1 MIAAPPSLPHDP
13 GCYLF
18 SDNEGAILYVG
29 KAKDL
34 KKRVASYFRKTGHDP
49 KTGMMLE
56 AAVGIDFIVTGSEV
70 EALILEN
77 SLIKKHQPRFNIN
90 LRDAKEYAYIQLT
103 AEPFPAI
110 RIARRATSDGYFFGP
125 FVSAAERDYVRDV
138 VRKTFRLRTCRKLPK
153 RACLRY
159 HIHTCSAP
167 CIGEVTGEEYDEA
180 VRKASLV
187 LKGKTGELLA
197 SLREEM
203 DAAAAREQFEHALQ
217 VRDQIRALR
226 RLSDRQDISRRKE
239 GDEDII
245 NYAVHAGTVHLML
258 FNVYRGT
265 LGSKSEYSFDWH
277 PDFFEEFLVQYYS
290 DNPVPSELIIPEES
304 GESLEAYLSVRKGRK
319 VTVTIPKIGAKKRLL
334 DLVARNIE
342 AVFLGGQAKI
352 LELQEALT
360 LDSPP
365 EVIECFDVS
374 HISGSLV
381 VGSMVRFRDGRP
393 DKKNY
398 RRFRITTVEG
408 IDDPASI
415 AEVVRRRYTRLVR
428 EGGNLPD
435 LVLIDGGRTQMRAA
449 QKELNAL
456 GLGVPVIALAKKNEE
471 IYVPGRAGP
480 LPLSRK
486 EKGSLYLQ
494 EIRDEAHR
502 FAIAYHRLLRKKEL
516 TV

>member
-1 MIAAPPSLPHDP
+1 MIAPPSLPHDP

-18 SDNEGAILYVG
+18 SDGEGAILYVG

-34 KKRVASYFRKTGHDP
+34 KKRVASYFRKSGHDQ
-49 KTGMMLE
+49 KTGMMLG
-56 AAVGIDFIVTGSEV
+56 AAAGLDFIVTGSEV

-90 LRDAKEYAYIQLT
+90 LRDAKQYAYIQLT
-103 AEPFPAI
+103 AEPFPAV
-110 RIARRATSDGYFFGP
+110 RIARRAAGEGSFFGP

-167 CIGEVTGEEYDEA
+167 CIGEVTQDRYDEA

-187 LKGKTGELLA
+187 LKGRTGELLA

-203 DAAAAREQFEHALQ
+203 GSAAASEQFEHAMHL
-217 VRDQIRALR
+217 RDQIRALE
-226 RLSDRQDISRRKE
+226 RLSERQDIARRKE

-245 NYAVHAGTVHLML
+245 NYAVHSGTVHLML

-265 LGSKSEYSFDWH
+265 LGNKSEYTFDGH
-277 PDFFEEFLVQYYS
+277 PDFLEEFLVQYYS
-290 DNPVPSELIIPEES
+290 DNPVPAELILPEEP
-304 GESLEAYLSVRKGRK
+304 GDSLAEFLSVKRGKK
-319 VTVTIPKIGAKKRLL
+319 VTVTVPKIGAKRRLL

-365 EVIECFDVS
+365 SVIECFDIS
-374 HISGSLV
+374 HLSGSSV

-398 RRFRITTVEG
+398 RRFRIRTVEG

-428 EGGNLPD
+428 EGGDLPD
-435 LVLIDGGRTQMRAA
+435 LILIDGGRIQMQAA
-449 QKELNAL
+449 QRELNAL

-471 IYVPGRAGP
+471 IFVPGRARP

-502 FAIAYHRLLRKKEL
+502 FAIAYHRLLRKKEM
-516 TV
+516 TA

>member
-1 MIAAPPSLPHDP
+1 MIAPPPLPHDP

-18 SDNEGAILYVG
+18 TDGENGILYVG

-34 KKRVASYFRKTGHDP
+34 KKRVASYFRKSGHDQ
-49 KTGMMLE
+49 KTLMMLG
-56 AAVGIDFIVTGSEV
+56 AATGLDFFVTGTEV

-90 LRDAKEYAYIQLT
+90 LRDAKQYAYIQLT
-103 AEPFPAI
+103 AEPFPAL
-110 RIARRATSDGYFFGP
+110 RIARRATGDGHFFGP
-125 FVSAAERDYVRDV
+125 FVSAQERDYIRDV

-167 CIGEVTGEEYDEA
+167 CIGEVTQDQYADA

-203 DAAAAREQFEHALQ
+203 SVAAGSEQFEHALQ
-217 VRDQIRALR
+217 LRDQIRALEH
-226 RLSDRQDISRRKE
+226 LSERQDIARRKE

-245 NYAVHAGTVHLML
+245 NYAVHGGTVYLML

-265 LGSKSEYSFDWH
+265 LGNKSEYSFDWH

-290 DNPVPSELIIPEES
+290 DNPVPSELILTEDP
-304 GESLEAYLSVRKGRK
+304 GESLTEFLSVKKGRR
-319 VTVTIPKIGAKKRLL
+319 VTVTVPKIGAKKRLL

-342 AVFLGGQAKI
+342 AVYFGGQAKI

-365 EVIECFDVS
+365 AVIECFDIS
-374 HISGSLV
+374 HISGSSV

-393 DKKNY
+393 DKRNY
-398 RRFRITTVEG
+398 RRFRIKTVEG

-415 AEVVRRRYTRLVR
+415 AEVVRRRYTRLVK
-428 EGGNLPD
+428 EGGDLPD
-435 LVLIDGGRTQMRAA
+435 LILIDGGRTQMHAA
-449 QKELNAL
+449 QKEMNAL

-471 IYVPGRAGP
+471 IYVPGRAHP
-480 LPLSRK
+480 LPISRK

-502 FAIAYHRLLRKKEL
+502 FAIAYHRLLRKKEM
-516 TV
+516 VA

>member
-1 MIAAPPSLPHDP
+1 MNAPSSLPHAP

-18 SDNEGAILYVG
+18 MDGDGGVLYVG

-34 KKRVASYFRKTGHDP
+34 NRRVASYFRRSGHEQKTA
-49 KTGMMLE
+49 MMLS
-56 AAVGIDFIVTGSEV
+56 AATALDFIITGSEV

-77 SLIKKHQPRFNIN
+77 ALIKKHQPRFNIN
-90 LRDAKEYAYIQLT
+90 LRDAKQYAYIELT

-110 RIARRATSDGYFFGP
+110 RIARKAVGDGQFFGP
-125 FVSAAERDYVRDV
+125 FVSAAERDYIRDV

-167 CIGEVTGEEYDEA
+167 CIGEVTGERYDDA

-197 SLREEM
+197 CLREEM
-203 DAAAAREQFEHALQ
+203 GEAAASEQFEQALML
-217 VRDQIRALR
+217 RDQIRALE
-226 RLSDRQDISRRKE
+226 RLSERQDIARRKR

-258 FNVYRGT
+258 FNVFRGT
-265 LGSKSEYSFDWH
+265 LGNKSEYSFDWH
-277 PDFFEEFLVQYYS
+277 PDFLEEFLVQYYS
-290 DNPVPSELIIPEES
+290 ENPVPSEVVIPDPAGDS
-304 GESLEAYLSVRKGRK
+304 IGEFLAVRKGGK
-319 VTVTIPKIGAKKRLL
+319 VTVTVPKMGAKKRLL
-334 DLVARNIE
+334 DLVATNIE
-342 AVFLGGQAKI
+342 AVSLGGHAKI

-365 EVIECFDVS
+365 SVIECFDIS
-374 HISGSLV
+374 HLSGSSV
-381 VGSMVRFRDGRP
+381 VGAMVRFRDGRP
-393 DKKNY
+393 DKKGY
-398 RRFRITTVEG
+398 RRFRIRTIDR

-415 AEVVRRRYTRLVR
+415 AEVVRRRYTRLVK
-428 EGGNLPD
+428 EGGELPD
-435 LVLIDGGRTQMRAA
+435 LILIDGGRTQMHAA
-449 QKELNAL
+449 QGELNAL

-471 IYVPGRAGP
+471 IYIPGRAFP
-480 LPLSRK
+480 LPVSKK

-502 FAIAYHRLLRKKEL
+502 FAIAYHRLLRKKEA
-516 TV
+516 VP